1 MQRATLLAAL
11 ILAAPALAAPVLAD
25 EQPVVLK
32 PGPGLDVIA
41 ANCGGCHS
49 LDFVRMNSPFLTAD
63 GWKTEVAKMR
73 GAFGAPIDDASA
85 AQIVA
90 YLGTA
95 YAAPK

>member
-11 ILAAPALAAPVLAD
+11 TLAAPALAAPVLAD